1 MALKQPRSFDNS
13 LSRKTRCV
21 TVRRWISMA
30 SGAAQ
35 SNYFESRSSS
45 PGFMLVIPSVVALCI
60 FKLHSPAELFMLFVA
75 SCCSTLRDASP
86 RPRVAAS
93 LRVGPGNRQ
102 CHPPGHPP
110 NLPTRPPTTPPL
122 AGKRGTSLALCI
134 SQFRMYREKQTCYF
148 IWIKCIN
155 SSRRV
160 NTHTCGICLNFVK
173 IFFLN

>member
-1 MALKQPRSFDNS
+1 MALKQPGSFDNS

-75 SCCSTLRDASP
+75 SCCSALRDASP

-102 CHPPGHPP
+102 CHPPGYPP
-110 NLPTRPPTTPPL
+110 NLPTRPPTTPRSQENGERL
-122 AGKRGTSLALCI
+122 WLCAFRSFGCTGKNKLVI
-134 SQFRMYREKQTCYF
+134 SFEL
-148 IWIKCIN
+148 
-155 SSRRV
+155 SV
-160 NTHTCGICLNFVK
+160 
-173 IFFLN
+173 